1 MNLWTEGLLGLMLCT
16 NLALLGTSR
25 ISAGIQVLAFQGGLL
40 GLLTLFAHPGAV
52 TVRVA
57 ALAAGSVL
65 LKSYVFPRLLT
76 WAIRETRARQEIEPF
91 VGYTWSMLGG
101 VLAVW
106 VSMGLGR
113 ALPVRAGEPGSLA
126 IPVAL
131 STIFCGVF
139 LIVSRRKAIT
149 QVLGYLLLENGI
161 FVFGVMRVIEVP
173 LLVELGVLMDVFV
186 AVLVMS
192 IAAHNINREFD
203 HIDVDRLDTLR
214 G

>member
-1 MNLWTEGLLGLMLCT
+1 MNLWTEGVLGLMICA

-25 ISAGIQVLAFQGGLL
+25 ITAGIQLLAFQGVLL
-40 GLLTLFAHPGAV
+40 GLLTLFAHTGGLTP
-52 TVRVA
+52 RVA
-57 ALAAGSVL
+57 ALAAGSVF
-65 LKSYVFPRLLT
+65 LKSFVFPRLLT
-76 WAIRETRARQEIEPF
+76 WALRETRARQEIEPY
-91 VGYTWSMLGG
+91 VGYTWSMLIG

-113 ALPVRAGEPGSLA
+113 TFPVRAGGPGLA

-192 IAAHNINREFD
+192 IAAHHINREFD
-203 HIDVDRLDTLR
+203 HTDVDRLDTLK